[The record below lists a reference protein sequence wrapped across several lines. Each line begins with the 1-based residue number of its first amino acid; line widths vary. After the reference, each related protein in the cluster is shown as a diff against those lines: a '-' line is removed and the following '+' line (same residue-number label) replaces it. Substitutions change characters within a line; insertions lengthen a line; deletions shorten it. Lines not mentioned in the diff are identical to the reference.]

1 MTEKWLKE
9 KSPRTETHSICEV
22 QLPWIAWARAHLD
35 RLGSAEAQREGGL
48 RIAAVYGP
56 GVK

>member
-1 MTEKWLKE
+1 
-9 KSPRTETHSICEV
+9 
-22 QLPWIAWARAHLD
+22 LD